1 MEQLPK
7 GTALTVAD
15 WAEFT
20 RLLLSI
26 KQLAIGTDALQRLM
40 EKVKGNAGRGA
51 MGT

>member
-1 MEQLPK
+1 MEELPT
-7 GTALTVAD
+7 GTTLTIAD

-40 EKVKGNAGRGA
+40 EKVKGNVSRGA
-51 MGT
+51 MST